1 MPTIAAAY
9 NETLQRISAAAG
21 RAGRSAD
28 DVVLVAVTKTRSPAE
43 VRAVI
48 QAGAVDLGENYVQ
61 EMVDK
66 QQAFEAAGYRDLRWH
81 AIGHLQRNKARYVAP
96 SCALVHSL
104 DSDRLADELDARAG
118 LAERRLPVLLEVNIA
133 GETSKT
139 GLRPDAVEAVA
150 QHVAGLPNLE
160 LRGLMAM
167 PPYGIAEDEL
177 RHYFAATRELAG
189 RLANSLPAGAMGQLS
204 MGMSHDYE
212 PAIEEGATI
221 VRVGT
226 AIFGPRRVGEPAG

>member
-9 NETLQRISAAAG
+9 NEVTQRISAAAG
-21 RAGRSAD
+21 RTGRSAD

-48 QAGAVDLGENYVQ
+48 QAGATDLGENYVQ

-66 QQAFEAAGYRDLRWH
+66 QQAFEASGYRELRWH
-81 AIGHLQRNKARYVAP
+81 AIGHLQRNKARYIAP
-96 SCALVHSL
+96 FCTLVHSL
-104 DSDRLADELDARAG
+104 DSDRLAEELDTRAEQ
-118 LAERRLPVLLEVNIA
+118 AERRLPVLLEVNIA
-133 GETSKT
+133 GEPSKT
-139 GLRPDAVEAVA
+139 GLRPDAVAAVA
-150 QHVAGLPNLE
+150 QHVAGLQSLD

-177 RHYFAATRELAG
+177 RRYFAATRELAQS
-189 RLANSLPAGAMGQLS
+189 LAGDLPPGAMRELS

-212 PAIEEGATI
+212 LAIEEGATI

-226 AIFGPRRVGEPAG
+226 AIFGPRRAEADA